1 MSRITLFGATG
12 KVGHHILTEAL
23 DRGHQVTAVMRR
35 PQTASAL
42 DPRAQIIAGDV
53 TDPDHVVTAVAA
65 GADAVVLAVGGGA
78 PSLWRS
84 AAQTVT
90 ETLATLTQPRPRI
103 IHLGGG
109 ATLTLPDGTRIL
121 DQPHFPDQ
129 YRASAQ
135 GQADALDWY
144 RTHAAQCGVT
154 WTYISPP
161 PVKFAPGKRRGV
173 YRTGLDQPVAT
184 QGGDTVLSYA
194 DMAVVIL
201 DEIKHPR
208 FLNTRFTAAY

>member
-12 KVGHHILTEAL
+12 MVGHHILTEAL
-23 DRGHQVTAVMRR
+23 DRGHQVTAVVRR
-35 PQTASAL
+35 PATATAL

-53 TDPDHVVTAVAA
+53 TDPDRVAAAAA
-65 GADAVVLAVGGGA
+65 GADAVVLAVGGGE

-84 AAQTVT
+84 AAQVVT
-90 ETLATLTQPRPRI
+90 ETLATLPPPRPRI

-109 ATLTLPDGTRIL
+109 ATLTLHDGTRIL
-121 DQPHFPDQ
+121 DLPHFPDQ

-135 GQADALDWY
+135 GQADALGWY

-184 QGGDTVLSYA
+184 EGGDTVLSYE
-194 DMAVVIL
+194 DMAVVII
-201 DEIKHPR
+201 DEIEHPR
-208 FLNTRFTAAY
+208 FPNTRFTAAY